1 MSKCART
8 LGLLCLAIVVS
19 IVLSACTSS
28 PDEGLAGYDYKGISI
43 GDGKK
48 SITDVLGEPDDV
60 DEDDEK
66 GVYSSISYADAE
78 FTLQN
83 DKIIAMSLHGDFALS
98 NGVAVGDPLSKALE
112 AFGAESLLQEP
123 DNPKTVNHLLDESY
137 AIALSFRAQDEELFN
152 DSSIDSIMIADA
164 KAMLEVRGGDFT
176 EFKKKLVPVVFTE
189 RSAAEIEQ
197 TDSKEAEPIKYS
209 QDFYG
214 RWTRVNAEEDG
225 SVYIELDDMG
235 RGVLEFR
242 NEGETLS
249 YMIHPV
255 KESEQ
260 ETVVEYDDEA
270 GVTHT
275 VSMSIQNEL
284 LHLMIDGQPTT
295 TYKRS
300 K

>member
-8 LGLLCLAIVVS
+8 LSMLCFAIVVS
-19 IVLSACTSS
+19 IGLNACTSS

-60 DEDDEK
+60 DE
-66 GVYSSISYADAE
+66 GGLYTQIGYVDAE
-78 FTLQN
+78 FILKK
-83 DKIIAMSLHGDFALS
+83 DKVIAMSIHKDFALP
-98 NGVAVGDPLSKALE
+98 NGVAVGDPLTKAVE
-112 AFGAESLLQEP
+112 AFGAENLLQEP
-123 DNPKTVNHLLDESY
+123 DNPKTVNHLLVESY
-137 AIALSFRAQDEELFN
+137 AIALSFREQDEELFN
-152 DSSIDSIMIADA
+152 DSSIDSFMIADA
-164 KAMLEVRGGDFT
+164 KAMLEARGGDFT
-176 EFKKKLVPVVFTE
+176 EFKKKLVPVTFKE
-189 RSAAEIEQ
+189 REI
-197 TDSKEAEPIKYS
+197 TNAEPTESNGSESIKYS

-214 RWTRVNAEEDG
+214 TWIPLNAEEG
-225 SVYIELDDMG
+225 GGVYIELDDMG

-249 YMIHPV
+249 YLIHPV

-284 LHLMIDGQPTT
+284 LHLTIDGQPTT